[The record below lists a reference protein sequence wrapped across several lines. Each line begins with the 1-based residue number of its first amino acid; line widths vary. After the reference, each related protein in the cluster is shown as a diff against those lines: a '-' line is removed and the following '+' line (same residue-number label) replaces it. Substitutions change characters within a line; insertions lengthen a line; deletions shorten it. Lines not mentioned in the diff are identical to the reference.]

1 MDLQYRNTMPD
12 ESLRVLSLLAHE
24 LRGPLGVIRGYL
36 RLIDQTSTELS
47 ERSRESITAALRAS
61 DRISTVLDQASLL
74 AHLHIGDVR
83 LELKRVPL
91 STLVH
96 AAIQAAALP
105 QNTSVTLAVR
115 PLPSV
120 SVAADESRLRTA
132 LATFVEAVARAQSSR
147 VIVEITARST
157 RLAGKAAVRLCIGPR
172 TLAGVDPAE
181 TELDLRRGGF
191 GLLLPIAAFIVNAH
205 GGRVRELRHGERNA
219 GVLVSLP
226 LAK

>member
-1 MDLQYRNTMPD
+1 MAD

-36 RLIDQTSTELS
+36 RLIDQTSVELS
-47 ERSRESITAALRAS
+47 ERSRESIAAALRAS
-61 DRISTVLDQASLL
+61 DRMSNVLDQASLL
-74 AHLHIGDVR
+74 AHLQIGDVR
-83 LELKRVPL
+83 LEYKRVAL

-96 AAIQAAALP
+96 AAIHGATLP
-105 QNTSVTLAVR
+105 QYTSVTLAAR
-115 PLPSV
+115 PLPAV
-120 SVAADESRLRTA
+120 SVEADEARLRTA

-147 VIVEITARST
+147 VIVEIAARST
-157 RLAGKAAVRLCIGPR
+157 RLAGKAAVRLRIGPR

-191 GLLLPIAAFIVNAH
+191 GLLVPIAAFIVDAH
-205 GGRVRELRHGERNA
+205 GGRVRELRHGERSV

-226 LAK
+226 VVP

>member
-1 MDLQYRNTMPD
+1 MPD
-12 ESLRVLSLLAHE
+12 ESLRMLSLLAHE

-36 RLIDQTSTELS
+36 RLIDQTSVELS
-47 ERSRESITAALRAS
+47 ERSRESIAAALRAS
-61 DRISTVLDQASLL
+61 DRISNVLDQASLL

-83 LELKRVPL
+83 LECKRVPL

-96 AAIQAAALP
+96 AAIQGATLSE
-105 QNTSVTLAVR
+105 NTSVTLAAR

-120 SVAADESRLRTA
+120 SVEADESRLRTA

-157 RLAGKAAVRLCIGPR
+157 RLGGKPAVRLWIGPR
-172 TLAGVDPAE
+172 TLASVDPAE

-205 GGRVRELRHGERNA
+205 GGRVRELRHGERSV
-219 GVLVSLP
+219 GILVSLP
-226 LAK
+226 VAAV